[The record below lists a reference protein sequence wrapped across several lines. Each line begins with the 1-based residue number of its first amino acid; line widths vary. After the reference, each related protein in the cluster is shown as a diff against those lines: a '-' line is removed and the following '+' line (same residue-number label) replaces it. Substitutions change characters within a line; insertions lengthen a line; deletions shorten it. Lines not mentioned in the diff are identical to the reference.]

1 MAKSLTVRSL
11 AVACSL
17 IVTGCA
23 VGPDF
28 HSPAASVP
36 TSAQFA
42 RNEAGEAK
50 PSDSLRLPVV
60 DVRDKDFWTQFGDEQ
75 LTALVQQALSGN
87 RDLHAAFARLQAADA
102 VLNETQLDRFPTV
115 TMNGEAAQQKLS
127 HDQLS
132 LGQPRSTRSYNAQIQ
147 ASWELD
153 LYGRVRRT
161 VEAQQ
166 AQQQMTQADLAALQV
181 VIAAQV
187 ADTYTQLRGTQLRM
201 QIALSHAQN
210 QRDTA
215 RLVERRLKAGMGTEL
230 DQSRAQAQLQDTLAR
245 LPALQAQIA
254 VLQHRLSVLVGEP
267 PESLISHLD
276 AIHPLPQLPPMLDPG
291 TPAELL
297 RRRPDIAAA
306 EAQLHAATAR
316 IGIATADLFPRLSL
330 GGLLG
335 SFALSGHEL
344 FSANS
349 ATQDVFLGVDWSFL
363 DIGRVRARIAA
374 SEAGA
379 AEALAHYQQTVLDA
393 LEETENALVRVNR
406 NKDELDILQAA
417 VQQRNKTEHLA
428 QRMYQGGTLGLFE
441 VLDAQRE
448 QLTAQ
453 DLAAESQI
461 NAVRASIALYKAMSG
476 GWDQATNVPG
486 EESDSEPIE
495 KERTAKAVPSYA
507 S

>member
-1 MAKSLTVRSL
+1 MAKHLLVRGLALAFSLVL
-11 AVACSL
+11 
-17 IVTGCA
+17 TGCA

-28 HSPAASVP
+28 HRPT
-36 TSAQFA
+36 TSALTATTFA
-42 RNEAGEAK
+42 RAETSDAQ
-50 PSDSLRLPVV
+50 PSAPLRLPYT
-60 DVRDKDFWTQFGDEQ
+60 DVRDMDFWRQFGDEQ
-75 LTALVQQALSGN
+75 LTALVQQALAGN

-102 VLNETQLDRFPTV
+102 ILDQARLDRFPTV
-115 TMNGEAAQQKLS
+115 TASGAASQQKLS
-127 HDQLS
+127 TDQLS
-132 LGQPRSTRSYNAQIQ
+132 AGQPRSTRSYDVAIE

-161 VEAQQ
+161 IEAQQ
-166 AQQQMTQADLAALQV
+166 AQQQVTQADLAALQV
-181 VIAAQV
+181 MIAAQV
-187 ADTYTQLRGTQLRM
+187 ADTYTQLRGAQLRS
-201 QIALSHAQN
+201 QIARSHAQN

-215 RLVERRLKAGMGTEL
+215 SLVARRLQAGMGTDL
-230 DQSRAQAQLQDTLAR
+230 DDSRAQAQLQSTLAR

-254 VLQHRLSVLVGEP
+254 VLQHRLAILAGESP
-267 PESLISHLD
+267 DTLISRLD
-276 AIHPLPQLPPMLDPG
+276 AIQPLPQIPAMLDPG

-306 EAQLHAATAR
+306 EARLHAATAR

-335 SFALSGHEL
+335 SFALSGHDL
-344 FSANS
+344 FSANT
-349 ATQDVFLGVDWSFL
+349 ATSNVFLGVDWSFL

-379 AEALAHYQQTVLDA
+379 AEALAQYQQTVLGA
-393 LEETENALVRVNR
+393 LEETENALVRLNR
-406 NKDELDILQAA
+406 NKDELTTLQAA
-417 VQQRNKTEHLA
+417 VQQRDKAESLA

-476 GWDQATNVPG
+476 RWDQAV
-486 EESDSEPIE
+486 DLQ
-495 KERTAKAVPSYA
+495 RYAKN
-507 S
+507 

>member
-1 MAKSLTVRSL
+1 MAKSLTLRSL

-42 RNEAGEAK
+42 RYEAGDVK
-50 PSDSLRLPVV
+50 PSGSLHLPVF
-60 DVRDKDFWTQFGDEQ
+60 DVRDADFWTQFGDEQ
-75 LTALVQQALSGN
+75 LTALVQQALTGN
-87 RDLHAAFARLQAADA
+87 RDLHAAFARLQGADA
-102 VLNETQLDRFPTV
+102 MLNEARLDRFPTV

-127 HDQLS
+127 EDQLS
-132 LGQPRSTRSYNAQIQ
+132 PGQPRSARNYNAQIQ

-215 RLVERRLKAGMGTEL
+215 RLVDRRLHAGMGTDL
-230 DQSRAQAQLQDTLAR
+230 DQSRAQAQLQSTLAR
-245 LPALQAQIA
+245 LPALQAQIS
-254 VLQHRLSVLVGEP
+254 VLQHRLAVLLGES
-267 PESLISHLD
+267 PESLIAHLD
-276 AIHPLPQLPPMLDPG
+276 AVRPLPQVPSMLDPG

-306 EAQLHAATAR
+306 EARLHAATAR

-335 SFALSGHEL
+335 SFALSGHNL
-344 FSANS
+344 FNAST
-349 ATQDVFLGVDWSFL
+349 ATSNVFLGVDWSFL

-379 AEALAHYQQTVLDA
+379 AEALANYQQTVLGA
-393 LEETENALVRVNR
+393 LEETENALVRLNR
-406 NKDELDILQAA
+406 NRDELQTLQAA
-417 VQQRNKTEHLA
+417 VQQRNKAEHLA
-428 QRMYQGGTLGLFE
+428 QRMYQSGTLGLFE

-448 QLTAQ
+448 QLDAQ
-453 DLAAESQI
+453 DIAAESQI
-461 NAVRASIALYKAMSG
+461 NAVRSSIALYKAMSG
-476 GWDQATNVPG
+476 RWDQAA
-486 EESDSEPIE
+486 DLQ
-495 KERTAKAVPSYA
+495 RYA
-507 S
+507 NN